1 MILADSVYKVIK
13 LMEKIAV
20 AALLFT
26 MIITASDVVM
36 GVFKRPI
43 TGAYDLAGI
52 GSGIAISFAVAVASW
67 NRQHIMVD
75 TFTQK
80 LPQRLRVFWEFILRV
95 INLTAFCIISLY
107 IFKLAVGLKE
117 TGELCN
123 TLSMLPLW
131 PVALL
136 LGCGCLAQ
144 LLVSIADIA
153 KIVEGGRHD

>member
-1 MILADSVYKVIK
+1 MISDSVYRIIK
-13 LMEKIAV
+13 CMEKIAV

-36 GVFKRPI
+36 GIFKRPI

-75 TFTQK
+75 TFTER
-80 LPQRLRVFWEFILRV
+80 LPEGLKTFWEFTLRI
-95 INLTAFCIISLY
+95 INLAAFCIISLY
-107 IFKLAVGLKE
+107 LFKLAAGLKE

-131 PVALL
+131 PIAFL
-136 LGCGCLAQ
+136 LGCGCVAQ
-144 LLVSIADIA
+144 LLVSIADIV
-153 KIVEGGRHD
+153 KIVGRRHAHD